1 MPDVPR
7 GVVVVDTTPIIALSI
22 IGQLQLLESLY
33 GEVWI
38 PPAVSAEVAAGG
50 SRPGAAELQRAAFV
64 RVATLV
70 NPSQA
75 DMLSDLDRG
84 EAEVIALARERRAG
98 LVILD
103 ERLARR
109 HAVRLG
115 LTVTGALGV
124 LIQAKRRGYV
134 AAVRP
139 LLDQLRAGGMYLDD
153 GLVRRT
159 LELAGET

>member
-1 MPDVPR
+1 MPDAPR

-22 IGQLQLLESLY
+22 IGQLQLLEALY

-38 PPAVSAEVAAGG
+38 PPAVNAEVMAGG

-64 RVATLV
+64 RVAVLAD
-70 NPSQA
+70 PSQA

-84 EAEVIALARERRAG
+84 EAEVIALAREQQSG

-109 HAVRLG
+109 HAMRLG
-115 LTVTGALGV
+115 LTVTGVLGV
-124 LIQAKRRGYV
+124 LIQAKRQGHV
-134 AAVRP
+134 EAVRP
-139 LLDQLRAGGMYLDD
+139 LLDQLRAGGIHLDD
-153 GLVRRT
+153 GLIQTT
-159 LELAGET
+159 LALAGET